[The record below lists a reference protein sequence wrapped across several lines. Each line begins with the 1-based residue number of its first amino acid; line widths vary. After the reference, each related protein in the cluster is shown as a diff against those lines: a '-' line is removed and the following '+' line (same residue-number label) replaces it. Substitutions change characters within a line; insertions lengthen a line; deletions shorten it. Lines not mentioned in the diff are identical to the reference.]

1 MSNPLGTVG
10 KFLLKGALNT
20 AKSVKP
26 KTNGLKALQ
35 SVFRG
40 SDEKVAQ
47 KLMKLDNL
55 TKELSKMKIT
65 DLDLTTKSGRK
76 MADKIRAA
84 KSVRSSAREAEL
96 EWMQKNADMG
106 KMLKSGARE
115 FSSAE
120 AKAGLN
126 RARLEALKGAN
137 KLIPQN
143 KLVKAGKNALKIGST
158 LGALGGIGY
167 AVSSEPIQQY
177 VSDLWRNNVARPYLG
192 QGHRTLTNSDF
203 EKSYLD
209 DHNRIAQIA
218 YRQYVREHGYL
229 NPEEEFNLSINPS
242 VYKEINESGRYAQ
255 FTPANIAK
263 AAMRGDNQFE
273 FTDGGMSGKAQ
284 INPKTGE
291 LEVTNTDKI
300 AWEADND
307 ELRERWSKGGL
318 GGHVRLFMDKYGS
331 TNENGDDIVL
341 TTTIPADTIAGNYKG
356 RLRDVPVYKKKK

>member
-1 MSNPLGTVG
+1 MSNVIGEIG
-10 KFLLKGALNT
+10 KFLLKGALSS
-20 AKSVKP
+20 AKSIKP
-26 KTNGLKALQ
+26 KVNGLKALQ
-35 SVFRG
+35 SVFRN

-47 KLMKLDNL
+47 KLLKLDNL
-55 TKELSKMKIT
+55 TKELSKMKTT
-65 DLDLTTKSGRK
+65 DLDLTKRSGRK
-76 MADKIRAA
+76 MAEKIRAA
-84 KSVRSSAREAEL
+84 RSVRSAAKEAEL
-96 EWMQKNADMG
+96 EWMQKNALMG
-106 KMLKSGARE
+106 KLLKSGARE

-126 RARLEALKGAN
+126 KARLEALKGMN
-137 KLIPQN
+137 KLVPQN
-143 KLVKAGKNALKIGST
+143 KWAKAGKNAIKIGST

-203 EKSYLD
+203 EQSYLD

-218 YRQYVREHGYL
+218 YRQYVREHGY
-229 NPEEEFNLSINPS
+229 PKPGEEFNLSINPS

-273 FTDGGMSGKAQ
+273 FTDGGMSGKAR

-356 RLRDVPVYKKKK
+356 RLRDVPIYKKKK